1 MPAAAPDPNPESA
14 ALLRDYR
21 NRLPVGDDLSPAEPP
36 LAGLR
41 EQVLAKRNTRVYWA
55 GLEELTRTVDA
66 AKGVS
71 NGSTL
76 AALLKKPSLAAE

>member
-1 MPAAAPDPNPESA
+1 
-14 ALLRDYR
+14 
-21 NRLPVGDDLSPAEPP
+21 
-36 LAGLR
+36 
-41 EQVLAKRNTRVYWA
+41 VLAKRNTRVYWA

-66 AKGVS
+66 AKAVS